1 MINGIIKLFYSE
13 IVKAKMKKLPQANY
27 EIREEFEGVRDI
39 AIKLDN
45 IFFNFFKII
54 IGILAL
60 LIGFNIKFIIGL
72 EVLLV
77 EVLYVAYKKSL
88 SNKVKNN
95 IGIIKNNIESRGNL
109 FDQTE
114 KNCINLMI
122 SLILMHILTGYSW
135 SILLS
140 FIVVFLF
147 TIKHI
152 CSNIK

>member
-13 IVKAKMKKLPQANY
+13 IVKAKMKKLPEAKY
-27 EIREEFEGVRDI
+27 EIRKEFQGIQNI
-39 AIKLDN
+39 ATKLDN
-45 IFFNFFKII
+45 IFLSSFKFI
-54 IGILAL
+54 IGLFIL
-60 LIGFNIKFIIGL
+60 LIAFNIKFIIGL

-77 EVLYVAYKKSL
+77 ELLYVFYKKNL
-88 SNKVKNN
+88 THKVKNN
-95 IGIIKNNIESRGNL
+95 INTIKSNIESTGNL

-122 SLILMHILTGYSW
+122 SLILMNILMGDSLP
-135 SILLS
+135 ILIS

>member
-13 IVKAKMKKLPQANY
+13 IVKSKIKKLPEAKY
-27 EIREEFEGVRDI
+27 EIREEFQGI
-39 AIKLDN
+39 KNITTKLDN
-45 IFFNFFKII
+45 IFLNALKFIV
-54 IGILAL
+54 GILIL

-77 EVLYVAYKKSL
+77 EILYVFYKKNLAYK
-88 SNKVKNN
+88 VKDN
-95 IGIIKNNIESRGNL
+95 IDTIKNNIQSTGNL

-122 SLILMHILTGYSW
+122 SLILMNILIGD
-135 SILLS
+135 SIPILIS